1 MQSVCLKTLLEV
13 VIPPPYFN
21 AVVGSTKP
29 EGGNT
34 NLRIKVSLAAG

>member
-1 MQSVCLKTLLEV
+1 VCLKISLKSVT
-13 VIPPPYFN
+13 PPDFN

-34 NLRIKVSLAAG
+34 NFRIKVSLAAG